1 MWRLSGAGLLAPQIA
16 RSVEHARQF
25 LWRVDIRRGT
35 CCRATGMM
43 RHFMLAILRVE
54 EAGKERDLLKP
65 PLVTARGRRD
75 GRRPGDRGLAANVS
89 ISPVDRITRERG
101 EVSGRLCE
109 LEAER
114 AAQLDV
120 AINIIDQHG
129 DLPGQGCATAASSA
143 ISTLA

>member
-1 MWRLSGAGLLAPQIA
+1 
-16 RSVEHARQF
+16 
-25 LWRVDIRRGT
+25 
-35 CCRATGMM
+35 MM
-43 RHFMLAILRVE
+43 QHLMLAILRVD
-54 EAGKERDLLKP
+54 EACKERDLLKP

-75 GRRPGDRGLAANVS
+75 GRRPGDRGLAANMG
-89 ISPVDRITRERG
+89 IAPVDRIARERG

-129 DLPGQGCATAASSA
+129 DLPGQGRAMADSSA

>member
-1 MWRLSGAGLLAPQIA
+1 M
-16 RSVEHARQF
+16 
-25 LWRVDIRRGT
+25 
-35 CCRATGMM
+35 RAIFRMQK
-43 RHFMLAILRVE
+43 ACKV
-54 EAGKERDLLKP
+54 RDLPKP

-75 GRRPGDRGLAANVS
+75 GRHPGDRGLATNMG
-89 ISPVDRITRERG
+89 ITPVDRVARKRG

-129 DLPGQGCATAASSA
+129 DLPGQGCAMADSSA